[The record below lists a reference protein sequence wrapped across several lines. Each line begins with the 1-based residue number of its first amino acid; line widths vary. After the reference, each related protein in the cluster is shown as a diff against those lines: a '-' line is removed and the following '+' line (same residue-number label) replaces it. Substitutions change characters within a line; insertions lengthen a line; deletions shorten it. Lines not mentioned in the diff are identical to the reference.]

1 MHRFQYAKCARAAR
15 IRQTAAV
22 TPGLRR
28 VAHLGALVALV
39 AWGAALGQW
48 LSNPDPRA
56 SLLGLVVVT
65 VLLGAALWRLY
76 GPSGL
81 VALRWRPAAV
91 AADDDASVD
100 LNSAGAEELQRLPGV
115 GPVLATRILEER
127 AAGGPFASV
136 DDLVRVPGVG
146 PARVRAL
153 ADRARAR

>member
-1 MHRFQYAKCARAAR
+1 
-15 IRQTAAV
+15 V
-22 TPGLRR
+22 NPGLRR

-48 LSNPDPRA
+48 LRNPDPRA

-76 GPSGL
+76 GPGGPVS
-81 VALRWRPAAV
+81 LRWRRGPAPIN
-91 AADDDASVD
+91 
-100 LNSAGAEELQRLPGV
+100 LNSAGPDELQRLPGV
-115 GPVLATRILEER
+115 GPVLAGRILEER

-136 DDLVRVPGVG
+136 EDLVRVPGMG

-153 ADRARAR
+153 AGQARAD